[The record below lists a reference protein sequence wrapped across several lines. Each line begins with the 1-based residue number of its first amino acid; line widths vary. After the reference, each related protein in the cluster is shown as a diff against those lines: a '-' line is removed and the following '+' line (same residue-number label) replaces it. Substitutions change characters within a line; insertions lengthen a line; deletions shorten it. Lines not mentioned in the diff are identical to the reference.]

1 MPSLNIV
8 ALMGSLCAD
17 PMLTTSRRGKPI
29 LKFTLAVD
37 RTPGQPP
44 KRGEANADFP
54 VVVAYGETASQA
66 YPFLHKGSVVAAKGY
81 WQTRNYQQD
90 GRKRVAMEMVAQEI
104 AFVSGIDWSAA
115 QEAEEEIS
123 QRIKSV
129 IPEEMEALAANP
141 GGTEDDDD
149 GEG

>member
-8 ALMGSLCAD
+8 ALMGSLCGD

-54 VVVAYGETASQA
+54 VVVAYGETAAQA
-66 YPFLHKGSVVAAKGY
+66 YPFLQKGSVVAARGY

-90 GRKRVAMEMVAQEI
+90 GKKRVAMEMVAQEI
-104 AFVSGIDWSAA
+104 AFVSGINWSAA
-115 QEAEEEIS
+115 EEAEEIGKK
-123 QRIKSV
+123 IKFAL
-129 IPEEMEALAANP
+129 PEELEALVANP
-141 GGTEDDDD
+141 GETE
-149 GEG
+149 GENGG

>member
-1 MPSLNIV
+1 VIDDAVFEHRGLDGQSM
-8 ALMGSLCAD
+8 
-17 PMLTTSRRGKPI
+17 RRSDAHH
-29 LKFTLAVD
+29 FQE
-37 RTPGQPP
+37 GQAHPEVHAG
-44 KRGEANADFP
+44 RGPHAGA
-54 VVVAYGETASQA
+54 TASQA

>member
-1 MPSLNIV
+1 MPSLNLV

-54 VVVAYGETASQA
+54 VVVAYGETAAQA
-66 YPFLHKGSVVAAKGY
+66 YPFLQKGSVVAAKGY
-81 WQTRNYQQD
+81 WQTRNYLQE

-104 AFVSGIDWSAA
+104 IFVSGVNWSAA
-115 QEAEEEIS
+115 EEAEEIGR
-123 QRIKSV
+123 RITFAL
-129 IPEEMEALAANP
+129 PEELEALAANP
-141 GGTEDDDD
+141 GETGGQD

>member
-8 ALMGSLCAD
+8 ALMGSLCAH

-54 VVVAYGETASQA
+54 VVVAYGDTAAQA
-66 YPFLHKGSVVAAKGY
+66 YPFLEKGSVVAVKGY
-81 WQTRNYQQD
+81 WQTRNYEQQ
-90 GRKRVAMEMVAQEI
+90 GKKRVAMEMVAQEI
-104 AFVSGIDWSAA
+104 VFVSGIDWSAA
-115 QEAEEEIS
+115 EEAEEIGK
-123 QRIKSV
+123 QIKMV
-129 IPEEMEALAANP
+129 LPEGAEALAANP
-141 GGTEDDDD
+141 GEVEEDD